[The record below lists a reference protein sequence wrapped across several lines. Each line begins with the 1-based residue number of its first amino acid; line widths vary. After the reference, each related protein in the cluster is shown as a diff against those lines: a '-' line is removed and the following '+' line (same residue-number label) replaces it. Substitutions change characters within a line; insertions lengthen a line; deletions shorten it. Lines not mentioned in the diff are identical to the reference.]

1 MNTINKA
8 YIYEQLNTIHRNKH
22 IDIQPYIDLMIGK
35 EEIPYEVVVFINK
48 HIPIDKLTTYNNI
61 YEKRKK
67 NRLFRNIVN
76 DNLPVEERAIVLSS
90 LLNQSLIGIKHSN
103 KEDKNSIIDA
113 VNIDLIFRALE
124 KYIYENDENIINEV
138 FDTFQLIFKTLFPK
152 K

>member
-8 YIYEQLNTIHRNKH
+8 YIYEQLNTIHSNKH
-22 IDIQPYIDLMIGK
+22 IDIQPYIDMMIGK

-76 DNLPVEERAIVLSS
+76 NNLPVEERAIVLSS
-90 LLNQSLIGIKHSN
+90 LLNQSLIGIKHAN

-124 KYIYENDENIINEV
+124 KYIYENDENIVNEV